1 MGTNEDIRVLTGQVA
16 EVGTVLPPYLCFLKP
31 IIMAQLKGPLQLS
44 GTVGGLIFYKR
55 KDMKGAT
62 LVKQQNTLTKQRIL
76 TDPAFQRTRENYQE
90 FGRLNTLGA
99 CIRHGAAA
107 LLQCAPDPT
116 VTTRL
121 VSVLSKIRHCDQEHE
136 RGQRTAGEGL
146 RTEEGRQL
154 LRGFEFNGK
163 SALGL
168 VLRCPFTL
176 QEDYTLLLQGL
187 VPAQMLDCPAGATH
201 VGFRTGVLVVD
212 AEGAASQLQCSP
224 MVSVGVDVEPAA
236 IALRPMEVPSG
247 SGLLLWL
254 VLVEFFQETNG
265 KRYPLYDRSHNVLH
279 LLDVRCV

>member
-1 MGTNEDIRVLTGQVA
+1 
-16 EVGTVLPPYLCFLKP
+16 
-31 IIMAQLKGPLQLS
+31 MARLKGLLQLR
-44 GTVGGLIFYKR
+44 GTVGGLTFYKR

-62 LVKQQNTLTKQRIL
+62 LVKQQNTLTKERIL
-76 TDPAFQRTRENYQE
+76 TDPAFERTRENYQE

-99 CIRHGAAA
+99 LIRHGAAA
-107 LLQCAPDPT
+107 LLQCAPDPS

-121 VSVLSKIRHCDQEHE
+121 VSALSKVRQCDLKHG
-136 RGQRTAGEGL
+136 RGQRTAVEGL
-146 RTEEGRQL
+146 RTEEGRRL

-163 SALGL
+163 SALGS

-176 QEDYTLLLQGL
+176 QDDYTLLLTGL

-201 VGFRTGVLVVD
+201 VAFRTGVL
-212 AEGAASQLQCSP
+212 ALNTECAASQLHCSP
-224 MVSVGVDVEPAA
+224 IVSVGVDLEAVDVGLQPT
-236 IALRPMEVPSG
+236 EVPTG
-247 SGLLLWL
+247 SGPFLWL